1 MSAIDALVSLSKS
14 PVLEVVPDIDPALP
28 TAKTSAFQAMTR
40 KRPRVGSQVLGSALN
55 DTVLSRMHYYAVRHE
70 AVSICVYYAV
80 CDPYALISAVHKLE
94 PGLCD

>member
-55 DTVLSRMHYYAVRHE
+55 DTVLSRMHYYAV
-70 AVSICVYYAV
+70 